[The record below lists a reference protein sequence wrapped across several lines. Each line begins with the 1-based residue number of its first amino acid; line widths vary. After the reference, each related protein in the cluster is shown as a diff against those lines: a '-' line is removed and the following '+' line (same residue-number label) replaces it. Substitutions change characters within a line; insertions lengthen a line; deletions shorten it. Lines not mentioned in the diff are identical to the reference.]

1 MTSILT
7 RRSFSE
13 QGRAAAG
20 ECETDSGD
28 SGWLCV
34 WCRNPHFVCDARS
47 AGMDYE
53 KDAGIENVDIRE
65 EVRMLISLIIPC
77 YNEQEA
83 LPIFYK
89 ETKTVL
95 ETMDCEHEFIF
106 VNDGSKDKTLDI
118 LRELAGQDKQVTY
131 LSFSRNFGKEAA
143 MYAGFCNAH
152 GDYVAVMDA
161 DMQDPPSLLPQMVEL
176 LKSGEYDSVATRRVS
191 RQGEPPIRSWFARM
205 FYKIINKISDAD
217 IVDGARDFRLMKRDM
232 VQAIVEMGEY
242 NRFSK
247 GIFGWIGF
255 NTYWLPYEN
264 VNRVAGET
272 KWNFWKLFKY
282 AIDGVIN
289 FSQAPLSVASWFG
302 MFMTAVSFV
311 AVIFIV
317 VRKLVFGDPVDG
329 WASTVSIITLIGG
342 IQLFCMGIMGQYIA
356 KTYMEVKKRP
366 HYIVSETNCGDAN
379 RIG

>member
-1 MTSILT
+1 M
-7 RRSFSE
+7 
-13 QGRAAAG
+13 
-20 ECETDSGD
+20 
-28 SGWLCV
+28 
-34 WCRNPHFVCDARS
+34 
-47 AGMDYE
+47 
-53 KDAGIENVDIRE
+53 K
-65 EVRMLISLIIPC
+65 ISLIVPC

-83 LPIFYK
+83 LPIFY
-89 ETKTVL
+89 EEVTKVL
-95 ETMDCEHEFIF
+95 VQMACEYELIF
-106 VNDGSKDKTLDI
+106 VNDGSKDGTLNI
-118 LRELAGQDKQVTY
+118 LRELSKKDEHLTY

-161 DMQDPPSLLPQMVEL
+161 DMQDPPALLPQMVEL
-176 LKSGEYDSVATRRVS
+176 LESGEYDSVATRRVS
-191 RQGEPPIRSWFARM
+191 REGEPPIRSWFARM

-217 IVDGARDFRLMKRDM
+217 IVDGARDFRLMKRSM
-232 VQAIVEMGEY
+232 VEAIVEMGEY

-255 NTYWLPYEN
+255 RTYWLPYEN

-302 MFMTAVSFV
+302 MFMTFVSFI

-329 WASTVSIITLIGG
+329 WASTVCIITLIGG

-366 HYIVSETNCGDAN
+366 HYIVSESNREDAKK
-379 RIG
+379 IQ